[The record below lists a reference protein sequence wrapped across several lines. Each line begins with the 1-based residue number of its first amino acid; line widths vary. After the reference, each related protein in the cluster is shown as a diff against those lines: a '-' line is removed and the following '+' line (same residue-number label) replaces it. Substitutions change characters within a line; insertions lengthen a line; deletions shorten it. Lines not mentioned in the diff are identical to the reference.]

1 MKSSFS
7 RTVSWLLTIFPLA
20 GVIPCTPAQ
29 AQFITPAADGTG
41 TSVTQ
46 DGNQFNISGNALS
59 RDGANLFHSFEKFG
73 LNSGE
78 IANFLSN
85 PKIHNILGR
94 VVGGDPSIIN
104 GLIQVTGGNS
114 NLFLMNPAGIVFGPN
129 ASLNVPA
136 SFTATTATGIGVG
149 GNNWFNAFGNNDYQ
163 NLIGTPSQ
171 FAFDQPNPGSIINAG
186 NLAVPQG
193 ENLTLLGGNV
203 ISTGQL
209 STPGGNITIAAVPGK
224 NLLRISQPGHLLS
237 LEIEPKTAGGQMLPI
252 SPRDLP
258 TLLTGVAGTLETGL
272 SVNSAGT
279 VQLTNSGTTIPSQ
292 TATAIASGNLNV
304 SNSGAGQTGG
314 TVNVIGDRVGLIGAN
329 INASGSNGGGTVRIG
344 GDYQGRGT
352 VPNALR
358 TLVTGN
364 SVINADALLNGNGGR
379 VIVWA
384 DQVTGFYGN
393 ISARGGLNF
402 GNGGFVEVSGK
413 ENLSFQ
419 GRVNLAANNG
429 NLGTL
434 LLDPENITI
443 VAAGGVPGDT
453 KAPDDTQLNAGIPP
467 DQPAGVIL
475 SGDVRAD
482 GGVDFSL
489 SASALGNQTGNV
501 TLEATNDITI
511 ENGLSLNFAN
521 VSTPT
526 TITFKANADGIGGG
540 DFVMDQ
546 AQSITALGRN
556 VTISGVNVTVGKI
569 DTGDSFY
576 NKAGNVNLTATG
588 GNLAVGN
595 ITTNADNLPNAGSV
609 TLSATGTITTAGID
623 TSAYNTGRSSGN
635 GGNVTVLA
643 GGNIQTGDI
652 NALSGSFDG
661 GTVNLTSTGGSII
674 TGKIQSLTY
683 YADTGGKGGDVTLTA
698 NSGISIGDI
707 EAFAT
712 HNTGGAS
719 IGGAVNLITSSGNIT
734 TGNIRTNDNNITLTG
749 AVNLTSDLSLNISGG
764 GGNITFDNTVNG
776 SHNLRVDTGSSGNV
790 SFNDAVGNSTPLG
803 DLTVNSNGTSQ
814 FKGSV
819 SALNLTTNPGGSTE
833 LYGNVTTSGNQTYND
848 GVQLFNN
855 LTLDS
860 SSRNITFGNTV
871 NGTQNLTL
879 TSGTGDITFND
890 AVGNTQALGNLIAKS
905 SGSTQFNN
913 TLNASSLTTDADG
926 STELRGNVT
935 TSGNQQYN
943 DAVQLV
949 NDLTLDSS
957 SGNGNISF
965 GNTVEGTQ
973 DLTLTTGTGDITFNR
988 AVGNNSTP
996 LANLIANSSGST
1008 RFNSTVNATSL
1019 TTDAEGSTELK
1030 DNITTSGNQTYNDR
1044 LQLTNKLTLNSSNSN
1059 ITFGSTL
1066 DGTQDLTLTT
1076 GTGNITFN
1084 GAVGKTTPLGN
1095 LTVNSTGTTQ
1105 FNSSVSAL
1113 SLTTPASGT
1122 TQLKGNVTTIGAL
1135 GQSYEG
1141 NVTVIG
1147 DISLTSDSIDFG
1159 GQVSG
1164 TGKLTLQPYSANQAI
1179 AIGANAPRGTS
1190 ALDLT
1195 SQEIDSLQ
1203 DGFSSISIGR
1213 FDGNGTITLE
1223 GETSFKD
1230 PITIQSGG
1238 SIAVNNAIKGSD
1250 DASVTL
1256 KGTTTL
1262 NNNITTVNR
1271 NITINGNVSLGNN
1284 ALLSTGTGSAGN
1296 ITINGTVN
1304 GKQDLTLTTGA
1315 GDITLNGA
1323 VGSSTPLA
1331 NITANSSG
1339 STRFNST
1346 INATSL
1352 TTDVGGTTE
1361 LKGNVTT
1368 TGNQT
1373 YNNAVRLTNNL
1384 ILNSSS
1390 NGNITFGSTVD
1401 GNQLLNLNA
1410 GFGTVQFKN
1419 SVGGITPLSGLD
1431 INAGNVEA
1439 LSSLNVGSSGINID
1453 AGGKVNLGSAV
1464 TATSGGKVEI
1474 TAHRDITTNDITS
1487 QGSIILNSTEGKIDA
1502 SAGSLNSSS
1511 TTSNGGAI
1519 ALNANTAITTGEISA
1534 QSQQGTGGD
1543 ITLKSNR
1550 GSVTSGNL
1558 NSSGTTDGGN
1568 IRIEASTT
1576 ITAGQ
1581 IGSRGL
1587 TGKGGNVTLDPTG
1600 DIEVT
1605 SINAQGGTTGGEVDI
1620 TTEQFF
1626 RATGTFSTANG
1637 SASISTLGGSGG
1649 GSLTIRHGGKGL
1661 IPFDVGDATTNGT
1674 AGEITSGEFAIAPFQ
1689 SFPFTE
1695 KRGNIQI
1702 ISIPAPKIP
1711 DPGNNPPEPRNN
1723 PPNRSINAVDLTLH
1737 QSKPDSSPIQNSE
1750 SAPLEKAVQSIDKL
1764 ASRDYEQY
1772 FGMSE
1777 TAGTNLTQARN
1788 ILRTI
1793 EAATGMKPAV
1803 IYAMFVPETITPA
1816 PASAPGLED
1825 DSAELS
1831 LLRSL
1836 TPQGSDRL
1844 ELILLTAQGKPIR
1857 RSLKTTRAEVLSMAL
1872 DFRLDVTNV
1881 RDPHSY
1887 LAPAQQMYQWLVA
1900 PLEKD
1905 LQQLGINNLVYIT
1918 DAGLRTIPLAALYDG
1933 KGFILERYSVGLM
1946 PSLSLSDTRYSD
1958 LHKSQVLAMGASEFK
1973 DNRALPGVPVELDR
1987 ITKIWSGKSFLN
1999 KDFTLDNLKSE
2010 RAKTPFGIIH
2020 LATHAEFL
2028 PGKPANSYI
2037 ELTDRKLPPSA
2048 LQSLGWTKPV
2058 VDLLVLSA
2066 CRTALGDQQV
2076 ELGFA
2081 GLAVQSGVKSALASL
2096 WNVSDEG
2103 TVGLMSE
2110 FYQQLEE
2117 APIKA
2122 EALRRAQLAMLRGK
2136 VRIKG
2141 GKLVTSEGEFPL
2153 PPELVKLGNRDFS
2166 HPYFWSAFTMVGN
2179 PW

>member
-29 AQFITPAADGTG
+29 AQSITPAAEGTG

-85 PKIHNILGR
+85 PNIHNILGR
-94 VVGGDPSIIN
+94 VVGGNPSLIN

-136 SFTATTATGIGVG
+136 SFTATTATGIGFG
-149 GNNWFNAFGNNDYQ
+149 GNNWFNAIGNNDYH

-186 NLAVPQG
+186 NLAVPHG

-209 STPGGNITIAAVPGK
+209 SAPGGNITIAAVPGK
-224 NLLRISQPGHLLS
+224 NLVRISQPGHLLS

-252 SPRDLP
+252 SAGDLP

-279 VQLTNSGTTIPSQ
+279 VQLTNSGTTIPTQ
-292 TATAIASGNLNV
+292 TATAIASGTLNA

-344 GDYQGRGT
+344 GDYQGKGT

-358 TLVTGN
+358 TVVSGN

-419 GRVNLAANNG
+419 GTVNLGANNG

-443 VAAGGVPGDT
+443 EPGVVIGNFSG
-453 KAPDDTQLNAGIPP
+453 PDDSQLNADTPAG
-467 DQPAGVIL
+467 QAAGVIL

-482 GGVDFSL
+482 RAVNFTL
-489 SASALGNQTGNV
+489 SDSVLNAQTGNV
-501 TLEATNDITI
+501 TLEATNNITI
-511 ENGLSLNFAN
+511 EKGLSLNFGN

-569 DTGDSFY
+569 DTGDSFSS
-576 NKAGNVNLTATG
+576 KAGNVNLTATG
-588 GNLAVGN
+588 GNLSVGN
-595 ITTNADNLPNAGSV
+595 ITTNANANF
-609 TLSATGTITTAGID
+609 SA
-623 TSAYNTGRSSGN
+623 
-635 GGNVTVLA
+635 GNVTMSA
-643 GGNIQTGDI
+643 GGDIQTGTI
-652 NALSGSFDG
+652 NALSNSLNG
-661 GTVNLTSTGGSII
+661 GTVNLTSTGGSI
-674 TGKIQSLTY
+674 
-683 YADTGGKGGDVTLTA
+683 
-698 NSGISIGDI
+698 
-707 EAFAT
+707 
-712 HNTGGAS
+712 
-719 IGGAVNLITSSGNIT
+719 T
-734 TGNIRTNDNNITLTG
+734 TGNISTNDNNITLTG
-749 AVNLTSDLSLNISGG
+749 AVNLTSDVSLSISGG

-776 SHNLRVDTGSSGNV
+776 SHNLTLDTGSSGNV
-790 SFNDAVGNSTPLG
+790 SFNGAVGNSTPLG
-803 DLTVNSNGTSQ
+803 DLTVNSTGTTQ

-819 SALNLTTNPGGSTE
+819 SALSLTTNAGGSTE
-833 LYGNVTTSGNQTYND
+833 LNDNITTSGNQTFND

-860 SSRNITFGNTV
+860 SNGNITFGNTV
-871 NGTQNLTL
+871 DGTQDLTL
-879 TSGTGDITFND
+879 TTGTGNITFNN
-890 AVGNTQALGNLIAKS
+890 AVGNSTPLGNLIANS
-905 SGSTQFNN
+905 SGSTRFNS
-913 TLNASSLTTDADG
+913 TIKASSLTTDANG

-935 TSGNQQYN
+935 TSGNQTYN
-943 DAVQLV
+943 DVVQLT
-949 NDLTLDSS
+949 NNLTLNSS
-957 SGNGNISF
+957 NGNISF

-973 DLTLTTGTGDITFNR
+973 DLTLTTGTGDITFNG

-996 LANLIANSSGST
+996 LGNLIANSSGST

-1019 TTDAEGSTELK
+1019 TTDAGGSTELSS
-1030 DNITTSGNQTYNDR
+1030 NVTTSGNQTYNDR
-1044 LQLTNKLTLNSSNSN
+1044 LQLTNKLTLNSSSSNGN
-1059 ITFGSTL
+1059 ITFGNTV

-1084 GAVGKTTPLGN
+1084 GAVGNTTPLGN

-1122 TQLKGNVTTIGAL
+1122 TQLKGNVTTTGAL
-1135 GQSYEG
+1135 GQSYQG

-1147 DISLTSDSIDFG
+1147 DISLTSDSMDFG

-1179 AIGANAPRGTS
+1179 AIGANSPRGTS

-1195 SQEIDSLQ
+1195 SKEIGSLQ
-1203 DGFSSISIGR
+1203 DGFSSITIGR
-1213 FDGNGTITLE
+1213 LDGNGTITLE

-1238 SIAVNNAIKGSD
+1238 SIAVNNPIKGSG

-1284 ALLSTGTGSAGN
+1284 ALLSTGTGGAGN
-1296 ITINGTVN
+1296 ITINGTVS

-1315 GDITLNGA
+1315 GDITFNGA

-1331 NITANSSG
+1331 NITANSRG
-1339 STRFNST
+1339 STRFNSSV
-1346 INATSL
+1346 NATSL
-1352 TTDVGGTTE
+1352 TTDAGGTTE
-1361 LKGNVTT
+1361 LRGNVTT

-1373 YNNAVRLTNNL
+1373 YNNAVRLTDNL

-1410 GFGTVQFKN
+1410 GSGTVQFKN
-1419 SVGGITPLSGLD
+1419 TVGGITPLSGLD

-1453 AGGKVNLGSAV
+1453 AGGTVNLGSAV
-1464 TATSGGKVEI
+1464 TATTGGNVEI
-1474 TAHRDITTNDITS
+1474 TARRDITTNDITS
-1487 QGSIILNSTEGKIDA
+1487 QGGITLNSTDGKIDA

-1519 ALNANTAITTGEISA
+1519 ALNANSDITTGSINT
-1534 QSQQGTGGD
+1534 QSNQGTGGD

-1550 GSVTSGNL
+1550 ASVTSGNL
-1558 NSSGTTDGGN
+1558 NSSGTTDGGA
-1568 IRIEASTT
+1568 IRLEASTT
-1576 ITAGQ
+1576 ITAGE
-1581 IGSRGL
+1581 INSSGL
-1587 TGKGGNVTLDPTG
+1587 TRKGGNVTLDPTG
-1600 DIEVT
+1600 DIQVT

-1626 RATGTFSTANG
+1626 RATGTFPTANG

-1649 GSLTIRHGGKGL
+1649 GPVTIRHGGKGV
-1661 IPFDVGDATTNGT
+1661 IPFNVGDGTRNGT
-1674 AGEITSGEFAIAPFQ
+1674 AGAITSGEFAIAPFQ

-1711 DPGNNPPEPRNN
+1711 DPPKNPPEPRKN
-1723 PPNRSINAVDLTLH
+1723 PPDRFINAVDLNLH
-1737 QSKPDSSPIQNSE
+1737 QGKPDSSPIQNSE

-1788 ILRTI
+1788 ILRRI

-1836 TPQGSDRL
+1836 TPQASDRL

-1946 PSLSLSDTRYSD
+1946 PSLSLSDTRYTD
-1958 LHKSQVLAMGASEFK
+1958 LRKSQVLAMGASEFK
-1973 DNRALPGVPVELDR
+1973 DNKALPAVPVELDR

-1999 KDFTLDNLKSE
+1999 KDFTLDNLKSQ

-2048 LQSLGWTKPV
+2048 LQSLGWTKPL

-2066 CRTALGDQQV
+2066 CRTALGDEQV

-2103 TVGLMSE
+2103 TLGLMSE

-2122 EALRRAQLAMLRGK
+2122 EALRQAQLAMVKGK

-2153 PPELVKLGNRDFS
+2153 PPELVKLGDRDFS

>member
-1 MKSSFS
+1 MIKSSFS

-20 GVIPCTPAQ
+20 GIIPCTPAQ
-29 AQFITPAADGTG
+29 AQSITPAADGTG
-41 TSVTQ
+41 TIVTQ
-46 DGNQFNISGNALS
+46 EGNQFNIWGNALS

-94 VVGGDPSIIN
+94 VVGGNPSLIN
-104 GLIQVTGGNS
+104 GLIQVTGGNP

-136 SFTATTATGIGVG
+136 SFTATTATGIGFG
-149 GNNWFNAFGNNDYQ
+149 GNNWFNAIGNNDYQ

-193 ENLTLLGGNV
+193 QNLMLLGGNV
-203 ISTGQL
+203 ISTGQV
-209 STPGGNITIAAVPGK
+209 SAPGGNITIAAVPGK
-224 NLLRISQPGHLLS
+224 NLVRISQPGHLLS

-258 TLLTGVAGTLETGL
+258 TLLTGVTGTVETGL

-292 TATAIASGNLNV
+292 TATAIASGTLNV

-344 GDYQGRGT
+344 GDYQGKGT

-358 TLVTGN
+358 TFVSGN

-384 DQVTGFYGN
+384 DQLTGFYGN

-419 GRVNLAANNG
+419 GRVNLGANNG

-443 VAAGGVPGDT
+443 VPGRDVPGVDN
-453 KAPDDTQLNAGIPP
+453 APDDSQLNVGIAPG
-467 DQPAGVIL
+467 QPAGLIL
-475 SGDVRAD
+475 SGDVRTD
-482 GGVDFSL
+482 GGVNFTL
-489 SASALGNQTGNV
+489 SDSVLNAQTGNV

-546 AQSITALGRN
+546 GQSITALGRN
-556 VTISGVNVTVGKI
+556 ITISGVNVTLGKI
-569 DTGDSFY
+569 DTGNSLD

-588 GNLAVGN
+588 GNLSVGN
-595 ITTNADNLPNAGSV
+595 ITTNANANF
-609 TLSATGTITTAGID
+609 SA
-623 TSAYNTGRSSGN
+623 
-635 GGNVTVLA
+635 GNVTMSA
-643 GGNIQTGDI
+643 WGDIQTGSI
-652 NALSGSFDG
+652 NALSNSLNGGSV
-661 GTVNLTSTGGSII
+661 TLTSTGGSI
-674 TGKIQSLTY
+674 TT
-683 YADTGGKGGDVTLTA
+683 
-698 NSGISIGDI
+698 GDI
-707 EAFAT
+707 
-712 HNTGGAS
+712 S
-719 IGGAVNLITSSGNIT
+719 
-734 TGNIRTNDNNITLTG
+734 TNDNNITLTG
-749 AVNLTSDLSLNISGG
+749 AVNLTSDVSLSISGG

-776 SHNLRVDTGSSGNV
+776 SGNLTVDTGSSGNV
-790 SFNDAVGNSTPLG
+790 SFKDAVGNTAPLA
-803 DLTVNSNGTSQ
+803 DLTVNSNGTTQ
-814 FKGSV
+814 FRGSV
-819 SALNLTTNPGGSTE
+819 SALSLTTNAGGSTE
-833 LYGNVTTSGNQTYND
+833 LYGNVTTSGNQIFND

-860 SSRNITFGNTV
+860 SNGNITFGSTLD
-871 NGTQNLTL
+871 GTQALTL
-879 TSGTGDITFND
+879 TSSTGNITFND
-890 AVGNTQALGNLIAKS
+890 AVGNTQALGNLIANS
-905 SGSTQFNN
+905 GGSTRFNS
-913 TLNASSLTTDADG
+913 TVNASSLTTDADG

-935 TSGNQQYN
+935 TSGNQTYN
-943 DAVQLV
+943 DVVQLV
-949 NDLTLDSS
+949 NNLTLNSS
-957 SGNGNISF
+957 NGNISF
-965 GNTVEGTQ
+965 GNAVEGTQ
-973 DLTLTTGTGDITFNR
+973 DLTLTTGTGDITFNG

-996 LANLIANSSGST
+996 LGNLIANSRGST
-1008 RFNSTVNATSL
+1008 RFNSTVNASSL
-1019 TTDAEGSTELK
+1019 TTDAGGSTELNG
-1030 DNITTSGNQTYNDR
+1030 NITTSGNQIYNDAV
-1044 LQLTNKLTLNSSNSN
+1044 QLTNNLTLNSSSSN
-1059 ITFGSTL
+1059 GNISFGSTL

-1122 TQLKGNVTTIGAL
+1122 TQLRGNVTTTGAL
-1135 GQSYEG
+1135 GQSYGG
-1141 NVTVIG
+1141 NVAVIG
-1147 DISLTSDSIDFG
+1147 DISLTSDSIEFG

-1179 AIGANAPRGTS
+1179 AIGANAPSTN

-1195 SQEIDSLQ
+1195 SQEIGLLQ
-1203 DGFSSISIGR
+1203 DGFSSITIGR

-1223 GETSFKD
+1223 GETTFID

-1238 SIAVNNAIKGSD
+1238 SIAVNNPIKGSG

-1256 KGTTTL
+1256 NGTTTL

-1296 ITINGTVN
+1296 ISINGTVN

-1315 GDITLNGA
+1315 GDITFTGA

-1339 STRFNST
+1339 STRFNSSV
-1346 INATSL
+1346 NATSL

-1368 TGNQT
+1368 TLHQT
-1373 YNNAVRLTNNL
+1373 YNNAVRLTDNL
-1384 ILNSSS
+1384 ILSSSS

-1401 GNQLLNLNA
+1401 ANQLLNLNA
-1410 GFGTVQFKN
+1410 GSGTVQFKN
-1419 SVGGITPLSGLD
+1419 TVGGITPLSGLD

-1453 AGGKVNLGSAV
+1453 AGGRVNLGRAV
-1464 TATSGGKVEI
+1464 TATSGGNVEI
-1474 TAHRDITTNDITS
+1474 TARRDITTNDITS
-1487 QGSIILNSTEGKIDA
+1487 QGGITLNSTDGKIDA

-1511 TTSNGGAI
+1511 RTSNGGAI
-1519 ALNANTAITTGEISA
+1519 ALNANTAITTGSINA

-1550 GSVTSGNL
+1550 GSVTSSNL
-1558 NSSGTTDGGN
+1558 NSSGTTDGGA
-1568 IRIEASTT
+1568 IRLEASTT

-1581 IGSRGL
+1581 IDSSGT

-1600 DIEVT
+1600 DIQVT

-1637 SASISTLGGSGG
+1637 SASISTLGGSGAG
-1649 GSLTIRHGGKGL
+1649 PVTIRHGGKGV
-1661 IPFDVGDATTNGT
+1661 IPFNVGDGTRNGT
-1674 AGEITSGEFAIAPFQ
+1674 AGAITSGEFAIAPFQ

-1695 KRGNIQI
+1695 QRGNIQI
-1702 ISIPAPKIP
+1702 ISISAPKIP
-1711 DPGNNPPEPRNN
+1711 DPPNNPPEPRKN
-1723 PPNRSINAVDLTLH
+1723 PPDRFINAVDLTLRPG
-1737 QSKPDSSPIQNSE
+1737 KPDSSPIQNSE
-1750 SAPLEKAVQSIDKL
+1750 SAPLEQAVQSIDKL

-1788 ILRTI
+1788 ILRRI

-1825 DSAELS
+1825 NSAELS
-1831 LLRSL
+1831 LLRPL
-1836 TPQGSDRL
+1836 APQASDRL

-1857 RSLKTTRAEVLSMAL
+1857 RSLKTTRAKVLSMAL
-1872 DFRLDVTNV
+1872 NFRLDVTNV

-1946 PSLSLSDTRYSD
+1946 PSLSLSDTRYRD
-1958 LHKSQVLAMGASEFK
+1958 LRKAQVLAMGASEFK

-1999 KDFTLDNLKSE
+1999 KDFTLDNLKSQ

-2048 LQSLGWTKPV
+2048 LQSLGWTKPL

-2066 CRTALGDQQV
+2066 CRTALGDEQV

-2103 TVGLMSE
+2103 TLGLMSE

-2122 EALRRAQLAMLRGK
+2122 EALRRSQLAMLTGK
-2136 VRIKG
+2136 VRIEG

-2153 PPELVKLGNRDFS
+2153 PPELVKLGDRDFS

>member
-20 GVIPCTPAQ
+20 GVISCTPAQ
-29 AQFITPAADGTG
+29 AQSITPAAEGTG
-41 TSVTQ
+41 TIVTQ
-46 DGNQFNISGNALS
+46 DGNQFNIWGNALS

-73 LNSGE
+73 LDSGE

-94 VVGGDPSIIN
+94 VVGGNPSLIN
-104 GLIQVTGGNS
+104 GLIQVTGGSS

-136 SFTATTATGIGVG
+136 SFTATTATGIGFG
-149 GNNWFNAFGNNDYQ
+149 GNNRFNAIGNNDYQ

-193 ENLTLLGGNV
+193 QNLTLLGGNV
-203 ISTGQL
+203 ISTGQV
-209 STPGGNITIAAVPGK
+209 SAPGGNITIAAVPGK
-224 NLLRISQPGHLLS
+224 NLVRISQPGHLLS

-252 SPRDLP
+252 SAGDLP
-258 TLLTGVAGTLETGL
+258 TLLTGVAGRVETGL

-279 VQLTNSGTTIPSQ
+279 VQLTNSGTTIPTQ
-292 TATAIASGNLNV
+292 TATAIASGTLNV

-344 GDYQGRGT
+344 GDYQGKGT

-358 TLVTGN
+358 TVVSGN

-419 GRVNLAANNG
+419 GRVNLGATNG

-443 VAAGGVPGDT
+443 VRGVVIGSFSG
-453 KAPDDTQLNAGIPP
+453 PDDSQLYA
-467 DQPAGVIL
+467 DTPAGVIF

-482 GGVDFSL
+482 GGVNFTISDSVL
-489 SASALGNQTGNV
+489 NAQTGNV
-501 TLEATNDITI
+501 ILEATNDITI

-526 TITFKANADGIGGG
+526 TITFTANADGVGGG

-556 VTISGVNVTVGKI
+556 ITISGVNVTLGNI
-569 DTGDSFY
+569 DTGNSLDI
-576 NKAGNVNLTATG
+576 NAGNVNLTATG
-588 GNLAVGN
+588 GNLSVGN
-595 ITTNADNLPNAGSV
+595 ISTNANANF
-609 TLSATGTITTAGID
+609 SA
-623 TSAYNTGRSSGN
+623 
-635 GGNVTVLA
+635 GNVTMSA
-643 GGNIQTGDI
+643 WGDIQTGSI
-652 NALSGSFDG
+652 NALSNSLNGGS
-661 GTVNLTSTGGSII
+661 VNLTSTGGSI
-674 TGKIQSLTY
+674 TT
-683 YADTGGKGGDVTLTA
+683 
-698 NSGISIGDI
+698 GDI
-707 EAFAT
+707 
-712 HNTGGAS
+712 S
-719 IGGAVNLITSSGNIT
+719 
-734 TGNIRTNDNNITLTG
+734 TNDNNIKLTG
-749 AVNLTSDLSLNISGG
+749 AVNLTSDVSLTISGG

-776 SHNLRVDTGSSGNV
+776 SHNLTLDTGSSGNV
-790 SFNDAVGNSTPLG
+790 SFNDAVGNTTPLR
-803 DLTVNSNGTSQ
+803 DLTVNSNGTTQ
-814 FKGSV
+814 FRGSV
-819 SALNLTTNPGGSTE
+819 SAFNLTTNAGGSTE
-833 LYGNVTTSGNQTYND
+833 LYGNVTTSGNQTFND

-860 SSRNITFGNTV
+860 TNRNITFGSTLD
-871 NGTQNLTL
+871 GSQDLTL
-879 TSGTGDITFND
+879 TAGTGNITFND
-890 AVGNTQALGNLIAKS
+890 AVGNTQVLGNLTANS
-905 SGSTQFNN
+905 SGSTRFNS
-913 TLNASSLTTDADG
+913 TVNASSLTTDAGG

-935 TSGNQQYN
+935 TSGNQTYN
-943 DAVQLV
+943 DVVQLT
-949 NDLTLDSS
+949 NNLTLNSS
-957 SGNGNISF
+957 NGNISF

-973 DLTLTTGTGDITFNR
+973 DLTLTTGTG
-988 AVGNNSTP
+988 
-996 LANLIANSSGST
+996 
-1008 RFNSTVNATSL
+1008 
-1019 TTDAEGSTELK
+1019 
-1030 DNITTSGNQTYNDR
+1030 
-1044 LQLTNKLTLNSSNSN
+1044 
-1059 ITFGSTL
+1059 
-1066 DGTQDLTLTT
+1066 
-1076 GTGNITFN
+1076 NITFN
-1084 GAVGKTTPLGN
+1084 GAVGNTTPLGN

-1122 TQLKGNVTTIGAL
+1122 TQLKGNVTTTGAL

-1147 DISLTSDSIDFG
+1147 DISLTSDSMDFG

-1179 AIGANAPRGTS
+1179 AIGANSPRGTS

-1195 SQEIDSLQ
+1195 SKEIGSLQ
-1203 DGFSSISIGR
+1203 DGFSSITIGR
-1213 FDGNGTITLE
+1213 LDGNGTITLE

-1238 SIAVNNAIKGSD
+1238 SIAVNNPIKGSG

-1284 ALLSTGTGSAGN
+1284 ALLSTGTGGAGN
-1296 ITINGTVN
+1296 ITINGTVS

-1315 GDITLNGA
+1315 GDITFNGA

-1331 NITANSSG
+1331 NITANSRG
-1339 STRFNST
+1339 STRFNSSV
-1346 INATSL
+1346 NATSL
-1352 TTDVGGTTE
+1352 TTDAGGTTE
-1361 LKGNVTT
+1361 LRGNVTT

-1410 GFGTVQFKN
+1410 GSGTVQFKN
-1419 SVGGITPLSGLD
+1419 TVGGITPLSGLD

-1453 AGGKVNLGSAV
+1453 AGGTVNLGSAV
-1464 TATSGGKVEI
+1464 TATSGGNVEI
-1474 TAHRDITTNDITS
+1474 TAQRDITTNDITS
-1487 QGSIILNSTEGKIDA
+1487 QGG
-1502 SAGSLNSSS
+1502 
-1511 TTSNGGAI
+1511 
-1519 ALNANTAITTGEISA
+1519 
-1534 QSQQGTGGD
+1534 

-1558 NSSGTTDGGN
+1558 NSSGTTDGGA
-1568 IRIEASTT
+1568 IRLEASTT
-1576 ITAGQ
+1576 ITAGE
-1581 IGSRGL
+1581 INSSGL
-1587 TGKGGNVTLDPTG
+1587 TRKGGNVTLDPTG
-1600 DIEVT
+1600 DIQVT

-1626 RATGTFSTANG
+1626 RATGTFPTANG

-1649 GSLTIRHGGKGL
+1649 GPVTIRHGGKGV
-1661 IPFDVGDATTNGT
+1661 IPFNVGDGTRNGT
-1674 AGEITSGEFAIAPFQ
+1674 AGAITSGEFAIAPFQ

-1711 DPGNNPPEPRNN
+1711 DQPNNPPEPRKN
-1723 PPNRSINAVDLTLH
+1723 PPDRSINAVDLTLRPG
-1737 QSKPDSSPIQNSE
+1737 KPDSSPIQNSE

-1788 ILRTI
+1788 ILRRI
-1793 EAATGMKPAV
+1793 EAATGIKPAV

-1836 TPQGSDRL
+1836 TPQASDRL

-1857 RSLKTTRAEVLSMAL
+1857 RSLKTTRSEVLSMAL

-1946 PSLSLSDTRYSD
+1946 PSLSLSDTRYTD
-1958 LHKSQVLAMGASEFK
+1958 LRKSQVLAMGASEFK
-1973 DNRALPGVPVELDR
+1973 DNKALPAVPVELDR

-1999 KDFTLDNLKSE
+1999 KDFTLDNLKSQ

-2048 LQSLGWTKPV
+2048 LQSLGWTKPL

-2066 CRTALGDQQV
+2066 CRTALGDEQV

-2103 TVGLMSE
+2103 TLGLMSE

-2122 EALRRAQLAMLRGK
+2122 EALRQAQLAMVKGK

-2153 PPELVKLGNRDFS
+2153 PPELVKLGDRDFS